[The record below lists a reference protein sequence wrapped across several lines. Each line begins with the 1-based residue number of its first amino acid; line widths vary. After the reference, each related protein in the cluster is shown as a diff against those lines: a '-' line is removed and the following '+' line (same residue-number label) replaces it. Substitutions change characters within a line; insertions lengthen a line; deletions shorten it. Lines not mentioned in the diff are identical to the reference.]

1 MALIKF
7 NNSNNLL
14 DVSLSIDA
22 AKRTIIIFKNIE
34 DVPDKAILLSGFKEH
49 NEHRLNFI
57 QSDFSNMNY
66 LYRQVDDT
74 TYILTSKLDN
84 EYVEEVSVDTSDDT
98 DLSEQETEN

>member
-22 AKRTIIIFKNIE
+22 VKRTIIVFKNIE
-34 DVPDKAILLSGFKEH
+34 DVPDKTVLLNGFKEH
-49 NEHRLNFI
+49 NEHRLNFV
-57 QSDFSNMNY
+57 QSDFSDMNY
-66 LYRQVDDT
+66 LYRQIDDV
-74 TYILTSKLDN
+74 TYVLTSKSGD

-98 DLSEQETEN
+98 DLSEQESED